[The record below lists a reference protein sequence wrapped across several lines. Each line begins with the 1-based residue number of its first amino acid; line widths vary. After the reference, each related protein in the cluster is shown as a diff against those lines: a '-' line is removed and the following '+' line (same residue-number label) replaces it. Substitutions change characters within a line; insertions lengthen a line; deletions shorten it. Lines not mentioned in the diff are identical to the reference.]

1 MKRRPF
7 ALGLLLASV
16 LSACGLPAQAPGA
29 AETLATAAARRTVR
43 SWQDDVIY
51 FALLDRF
58 QDGDRSNDR
67 NVDRSNP
74 TAYHGGDLQGLI
86 DKLDYLQDL
95 GITTLWVSPILD
107 NDDHKLGD
115 TNLWGYHGYWTKD
128 FGRVEEHF
136 GTDLKA
142 RELVTKAHA
151 RGMKVLLDVVCNQ
164 AGYEFPVQ
172 DARYQGWFH
181 THGNIPNGK
190 WDDPWWSENGSLF
203 GLPDFAQEKPEVA
216 SFLTSTYLSWADRL
230 DLDGFR
236 IDALKH
242 VPQSFWSRFTT
253 AAHQKKGAGF
263 LTLGEILHGDPNVV
277 ASYQRNGKFDSLF
290 DFPLYYTLNEVFA
303 KGGSMRKL
311 GERFAQD
318 ATYPD
323 ASMLSPFLDNH
334 DVPRFLSQAEG
345 DLTRL
350 RLALACVLTVR
361 GIPMLY
367 YGTEVGMNGG
377 QEPDNRADMAWGAN
391 PALRDY
397 VKRLLAVRKS
407 SPALQHGRQLEMWQD
422 DDVYAYARQVK
433 GDEAVVVLNND
444 GRTQSRTLPLRA
456 ESQLKDGTKLVDAL
470 TGESVTVSGGRIGVS
485 LAGKQ
490 ARILVR
496 SPGAGSS
503 RAR

>member
-7 ALGLLLASV
+7 ALSLLLAS
-16 LSACGLPAQAPGA
+16 LLTACSMPAQAPKA
-29 AETLATAAARRTVR
+29 AENSSLSVSAKRATLKA
-43 SWQDDVIY
+43 WQDDVIY

-58 QDGDRSNDR
+58 QDGDRSNDQ
-67 NVDRSNP
+67 NVDKSNP

-95 GITTLWVSPILD
+95 GVTTLWVSPILD
-107 NDDHKLGD
+107 NDDHKLGNTD
-115 TNLWGYHGYWTKD
+115 LWGYHGYWTKD
-128 FGRVEEHF
+128 FSQIEEHF
-136 GTDLKA
+136 GTYQKA

-151 RGMKVLLDVVCNQ
+151 RGMKVLLDVVCNH
-164 AGYEFPVQ
+164 AGYEFPTQ

-181 THGNIPNGK
+181 TNGNIPDGK
-190 WDDPWWSENGSLF
+190 WDDPWWCENGSLF

-216 SFLTSTYLSWADRL
+216 NFLTGTYLSWADRL

-242 VPQSFWSRFTT
+242 VPQSFWSQFTS
-253 AAHQKKGAGF
+253 AAHAKKGPGF

-290 DFPLYYTLNEVFA
+290 DFPLYYTLTDVFA

-311 GERFAQD
+311 GDRFAQD
-318 ATYPD
+318 GTYPD

-334 DVPRFLSQAEG
+334 DVPRFLSQAGG
-345 DLTRL
+345 DLNKL

-367 YGTEVGMNGG
+367 YGTEVGMAGA
-377 QEPDNRADMAWGAN
+377 QEPDNRRDMAWGAN
-391 PALRDY
+391 EPLRGY
-397 VKRLLAVRKS
+397 VKNLLAIRKG

-422 DDVYAYARQVK
+422 EDVYAYSRQAD
-433 GDEAVVVLNND
+433 GDEAIVVLNND
-444 GRTQSRTLPLRA
+444 PTSQSRTIPLRA
-456 ESQLKDGTKLVDAL
+456 ESRLTDGTTLVDAL
-470 TGESVTVSGGRIGVS
+470 TGQTVTVAGRRFGVT

-490 ARILVR
+490 ARIFV
-496 SPGAGSS
+496 PQGS
-503 RAR
+503 RHL